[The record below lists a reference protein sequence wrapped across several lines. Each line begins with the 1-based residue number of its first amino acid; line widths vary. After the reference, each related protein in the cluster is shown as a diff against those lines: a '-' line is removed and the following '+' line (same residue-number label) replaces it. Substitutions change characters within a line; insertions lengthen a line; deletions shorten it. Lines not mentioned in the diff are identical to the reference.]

1 MQNVLLH
8 PQLTYDK
15 FIASVDKSTMMF
27 NSHAEVISN
36 ILDLASQDSKKIDD
50 ELNDRFDI
58 LEALVEKIDELIDEL
73 VLSSNDDEKEGN
85 PSNLLNDLDN
95 LIDSVKNY

>member
-1 MQNVLLH
+1 
-8 PQLTYDK
+8 
-15 FIASVDKSTMMF
+15 MMF

-58 LEALVEKIDELIDEL
+58 LEALVEKIDELIDKL
-73 VLSSNDDEKEGN
+73 VLSLNDDEKEGN
-85 PSNLLNDLDN
+85 PSNLLNDLDD